1 KLLTMRKVIHFQRL
15 IGRRLPGQR
24 FDRILVDPY
33 LPITMIPATAFN
45 KDFQYFASNQQFYDK
60 IHIIYILLP
69 NAKSPTR
76 QQTHPMETDSGTSST
91 FLPSTVCSSTSTLTT
106 QTPAVTTTPTNADFE
121 EPLQARFLVLERKL
135 WELEVNAERDVG
147 SSIDVGELD
156 NMQNMQRRAS
166 DVRSV
171 EDTEFDGED
180 ESVIE
185 TVIEWAYERDNEK
198 EDDEEE

>member
-1 KLLTMRKVIHFQRL
+1 
-15 IGRRLPGQR
+15 
-24 FDRILVDPY
+24 
-33 LPITMIPATAFN
+33 
-45 KDFQYFASNQQFYDK
+45 
-60 IHIIYILLP
+60 
-69 NAKSPTR
+69 
-76 QQTHPMETDSGTSST
+76 METDSGTSST

-156 NMQNMQRRAS
+156 NMQDMQRGAS
-166 DVRSV
+166 EVRSV
-171 EDTEFDGED
+171 EDTEVDRED

-185 TVIEWAYERDNEK
+185 TVIEWAYERDGDK
-198 EDDEEE
+198 EDDEEEVRDNDNGHEDNYRNDHDRDNKNNNDRDNQNDKGDRKEILILR

>member
-1 KLLTMRKVIHFQRL
+1 
-15 IGRRLPGQR
+15 
-24 FDRILVDPY
+24 
-33 LPITMIPATAFN
+33 
-45 KDFQYFASNQQFYDK
+45 
-60 IHIIYILLP
+60 
-69 NAKSPTR
+69 
-76 QQTHPMETDSGTSST
+76 METDSGTSST

-156 NMQNMQRRAS
+156 NMQDMQRGAS
-166 DVRSV
+166 EVRSV
-171 EDTEFDGED
+171 EDTEVDRED

-185 TVIEWAYERDNEK
+185 TVIDEK
-198 EDDEEE
+198 LHYHQILRKLGFDGINCLDDICTGLDRVI